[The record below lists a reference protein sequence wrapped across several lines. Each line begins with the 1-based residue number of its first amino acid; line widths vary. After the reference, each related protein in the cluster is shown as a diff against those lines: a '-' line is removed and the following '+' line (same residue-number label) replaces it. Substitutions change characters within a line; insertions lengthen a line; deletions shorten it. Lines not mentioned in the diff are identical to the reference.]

1 MSLFGRLLKPNVKKL
16 ESHGNV
22 EALADLVESDEPGDI
37 RRAAIEALGRI
48 GGPEVTTPLV
58 AALGDQDGE
67 VAHAAEEAVGRLEPL
82 PGSELVEA
90 LAGPGADVALKILRD
105 LDADAVEWIHNA
117 CSHADE
123 AVRHRALGVLV
134 ELEAEHGTPEVRE
147 TLFRTLLATLGD
159 RSPQCRVL
167 AATRLEGLAD
177 PKAGRALAAQLK
189 DGDETVRKAC
199 RQALLAIG
207 EPAVPNILDALA
219 DRNKNSRRIAAEVL
233 GEVCSGE
240 VSQKSRR
247 ITLFALADRAS
258 DSNPEIATAVHQ
270 ALQAIPNETV
280 ITAQLKYLSAEEQPS
295 DPEEI
300 QDFLGRMLK
309 YAPISPGL
317 EARIERVIPE

>member
-22 EALADLVESDEPGDI
+22 EALADLVESDEPGDL

-48 GGPEVTTPLV
+48 GGPEVTAPLI
-58 AALGDQDGE
+58 AAIGDQDDD
-67 VAHAAEEAVGRLEPL
+67 VARAAEEAVAALEPL

-90 LAGPGADVALKILRD
+90 LSGPGADAALRILLG

-134 ELEAEHGTPEVRE
+134 DLEAEHGTPEVRE
-147 TLFRTLLATLGD
+147 MLFRTLLATLGD
-159 RSPQCRVL
+159 RSPRCRVL
-167 AATRLEGLAD
+167 AATRLEDLGD

-189 DGDETVRKAC
+189 DGDETVREAC

-219 DRNKNSRRIAAEVL
+219 DRNTNSRRIAAEVL
-233 GEVCSGE
+233 GDVCSGE

-247 ITLFALADRAS
+247 ITLFALAERAS
-258 DSNPEIATAVHQ
+258 DANTEIAAAVHQ
-270 ALQAIPNETV
+270 ALRAIPNEAV
-280 ITAQLKYLSAEEQPS
+280 ITAQLGYLAAEEQPS

-300 QDFLGRMLK
+300 EDFLGRMLK
-309 YAPISPGL
+309 YAPVSPGL
-317 EARIERVIPE
+317 GTQIEKVIPE